1 MSTIK
6 NLFLHYWKK
15 DKYTVA
21 QVRSVTKEVGTTKKF
36 SYEEFYSLT
45 GITVEEYDANVEK
58 YENLVCSDLIEMGL
72 LPEDY
77 IAK

>member
-15 DKYTVA
+15 GKYTVA
-21 QVRSVTKEVGTTKKF
+21 QVRSVTREVGTTKKF

-45 GITVEEYDANVEK
+45 GITVEEYDENVEK

-72 LPEDY
+72 LPKDY
-77 IAK
+77 IPQ

>member
-6 NLFLHYWKK
+6 KLFLHYWKK

-21 QVRSVTKEVGTTKKF
+21 QVRSVTREVGTTKKF

-72 LPEDY
+72 LPKDY